1 MSKYHLYYIHKE
13 NKVHLL
19 KRKRNKS
26 LTVLCSVPSTS
37 TIYDKYYDTKN
48 ISTEN

>member
-1 MSKYHLYYIHKE
+1 MSKFYLYYIHKE
-13 NKVHLL
+13 NKVNL
-19 KRKRNKS
+19 KKRNKN

-37 TIYDKYYDTKN
+37 TIDDKYYDTKN

>member
-1 MSKYHLYYIHKE
+1 MSKYYLYYIHKE
-13 NKVHLL
+13 FKGHLF
-19 KRKRNKS
+19 KKRNKS
-26 LTVLCSVPSTS
+26 LTVLCSVPSTA